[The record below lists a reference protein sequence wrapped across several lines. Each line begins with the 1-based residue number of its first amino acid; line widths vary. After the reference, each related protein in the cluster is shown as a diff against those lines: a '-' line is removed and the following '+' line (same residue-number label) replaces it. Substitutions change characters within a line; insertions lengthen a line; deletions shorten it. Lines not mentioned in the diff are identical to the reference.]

1 LFRKVI
7 RGRLFCAAVL
17 VASLSVALP
26 ALASAAQRFGART
39 LKVGMQGT
47 DVTTLQHD
55 LTALGYTTNPS
66 GSFTLGTKF
75 HVKDFQRHSHIPA
88 DGVVGPQT
96 YARLKV
102 AMTKVEGTLD
112 AGALV
117 APAGASTAAPH
128 GTATTSS
135 AALPAD
141 DSGGAGFVPTNTEA
155 DAPAEAA
162 TLNAD
167 GTVTAPADAPE
178 VVQQVIAAANEIAF
192 DPYVYGGGHNGWGA
206 QSGYD
211 CSGSTSY
218 ALHAAGLLNGMPLDS
233 TQFGS
238 YGDAGVGKWITLY
251 AESGHVYMNIAGL
264 WFDTAD
270 QSSSN
275 GNDRW
280 SSTRVS
286 PAAGFVARHPD
297 GW

>member
-1 LFRKVI
+1 MV
-7 RGRLFCAAVL
+7 
-17 VASLSVALP
+17 
-26 ALASAAQRFGART
+26 
-39 LKVGMQGT
+39 
-47 DVTTLQHD
+47 
-55 LTALGYTTNPS
+55 
-66 GSFTLGTKF
+66 
-75 HVKDFQRHSHIPA
+75 
-88 DGVVGPQT
+88 
-96 YARLKV
+96 
-102 AMTKVEGTLD
+102 KVEGTLD
-112 AGALV
+112 AGAT
-117 APAGASTAAPH
+117 TAAPT
-128 GTATTSS
+128 GTASTSS

-141 DSGGAGFVPTNTEA
+141 DSGGAGFVPTNPEA
-155 DAPAEAA
+155 DAPVQTA

-178 VVQQVIAAANEIAF
+178 VVQEVIAAANQIAF
-192 DPYVYGGGHNGWGA
+192 DPYVYGGGHDGWGA

-218 ALHAAGLLNGMPLDS
+218 ALHAAGLLSGMPLDS

-280 SSTRVS
+280 STTRVS
-286 PAAGFVARHPD
+286 PSTGFTARHPD